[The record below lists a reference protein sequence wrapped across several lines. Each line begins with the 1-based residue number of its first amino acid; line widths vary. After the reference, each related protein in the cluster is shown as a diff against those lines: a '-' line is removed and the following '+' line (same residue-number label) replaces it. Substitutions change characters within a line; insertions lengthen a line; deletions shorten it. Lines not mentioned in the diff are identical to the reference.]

1 MGTKLGPWM
10 CLATHMKQQ
19 KPGSLLSSGTS
30 LLVPLKWHSLAST
43 FYSVLTQAKYSSPK
57 LFETTFHFRS
67 LSVLLIAANE
77 KLKTILTV
85 SSTQSKYSS

>member
-1 MGTKLGPWM
+1 M
-10 CLATHMKQQ
+10 CLAVPWEQK
-19 KPGSLLSSGTS
+19 KPGSLLMSCTS
-30 LLVPLKWHSLAST
+30 LLVPLKWHSLASR

-67 LSVLLIAANE
+67 LNVSFIITNE
-77 KLKTILTV
+77 KLKSVLTV